1 MSAPYSFTEHK
12 NPGKQTIVFSPVSQK
27 PKAEENSWNVRKM
40 KFFFFSIPEHF
51 HVGLSKSWGWGGEG
65 KPQSILNCL
74 SIYMVIILVSE
85 RKRRGK
91 PPVLWEPWTVNTSA
105 SLIYIHYPVQS
116 SQLSLELISRITWTL
131 FHRRETRFYEYLHN
145 FPKMTH

>member
-1 MSAPYSFTEHK
+1 MSPPYSFTEHK

-27 PKAEENSWNVRKM
+27 PKAEENSWNVREM
-40 KFFFFSIPEHF
+40 KFFFPQY
-51 HVGLSKSWGWGGEG
+51 LSTSMWVSQKVQGGGRE

-91 PPVLWEPWTVNTSA
+91 APVLWEPWTVNTSA
-105 SLIYIHYPVQS
+105 SHIYIHYPVPS

-145 FPKMTH
+145 FPKMTR